1 MKNGLYFIRQNW
13 YTDCEVAECHKTQNI
28 NGAKSW
34 TRSTK
39 KYCPFWGKTLG
50 SPSNILRHRCF
61 YPRRLCRPASSGWS
75 GGGIITGYRATVA
88 PEKLGYHI
96 TAFINVVL
104 PPERQQAFYEFVK
117 QCASVV
123 ECYHVAGAYSMLLKV
138 CFPDT
143 QQLDAFVATIQKYGK
158 TQTQI
163 VFSSI
168 IEHREPGV
176 QEGE

>member
-1 MKNGLYFIRQNW
+1 MSARIERM
-13 YTDCEVAECHKTQNI
+13 E
-28 NGAKSW
+28 
-34 TRSTK
+34 R
-39 KYCPFWGKTLG
+39 
-50 SPSNILRHRCF
+50 
-61 YPRRLCRPASSGWS
+61 
-75 GGGIITGYRATVA
+75 GGIITGYRATVA

>member
-1 MKNGLYFIRQNW
+1 MDAIDQKIVSL
-13 YTDCEVAECHKTQNI
+13 
-28 NGAKSW
+28 
-34 TRSTK
+34 
-39 KYCPFWGKTLG
+39 LG
-50 SPSNILRHRCF
+50 ENARIPLKHIAAHVFLSP
-61 YPRRLCRPASSGWS
+61 PAVSARIERMER
-75 GGGIITGYRATVA
+75 GGIITGYRATVA